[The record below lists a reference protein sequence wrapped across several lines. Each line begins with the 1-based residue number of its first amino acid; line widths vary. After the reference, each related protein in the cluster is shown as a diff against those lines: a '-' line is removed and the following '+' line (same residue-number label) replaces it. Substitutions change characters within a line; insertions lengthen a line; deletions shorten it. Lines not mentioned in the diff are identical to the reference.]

1 MTAQDVPSRDEF
13 LAQWI
18 PRLPQVARVRL
29 EDAARWY
36 EDALAVDP
44 QRFHWHFQRLFG
56 FGGSDVGEIG
66 ACELGVPALFN
77 TVESIVAQKVLRRSI
92 EPANKYTRR
101 GSLLEDDFREM
112 FLQDFNAHPRTD
124 LVEALRSARSQAHPW
139 ARANPDDVVEMK
151 SGDKTKIFVVDYK
164 AASEVKHQSPT
175 QYACQTHH
183 YDWMLWVA
191 EHDSPPRLS
200 GDIPLATDGLLIV
213 YYDYAAAEI
222 VPIRVPWDGAILGA
236 VISGGDKT
244 WEHVLGQRQLRF
256 LPDRTN
262 DPAALEVLGPEE
274 ESRVADLER
283 QIVACKLLAD
293 HLYKHYRILTG
304 ECEKLLYDSGR
315 RRKSRIRPP
324 FSLMSVTYQ
333 PAIDDERLQQ
343 LCRLAQV
350 DIESLRA
357 DTKSLDTEAMAAR
370 LQALGEK
377 PLYQRALDLKRIAD
391 LCAQHSYR
399 LPVNETGVWKLSQR
413 RAVQEALDP
422 LRERARGEAEKALR
436 QLVDI
441 GAPAIAS
448 PRAEKPGPSASVH
461 TLPSAD
467 ARQAGGVRLL
477 SLPVTQV
484 PVRPKRAAAASR
496 RRRG

>member
-1 MTAQDVPSRDEF
+1 MTGESVPSREEF
-13 LAQWI
+13 LAQWV
-18 PRLPQVARVRL
+18 PRLPQVARIRP

-44 QRFHWHFQRLFG
+44 HRFQWHFERLFG

-77 TVESIVAQKVLRRSI
+77 TVESIVAQKLLRRSI

-112 FLQDFNAHPRTD
+112 FLQDFNARPRTD
-124 LVEALRSARSQAHPW
+124 LVEALRKARSQAHPW
-139 ARANPDDVVEMK
+139 ARANPDDVVEMRA
-151 SGDKTKIFVVDYK
+151 GDKTKIFVVDYK

-191 EHDSPPRLS
+191 EHDTAPRLS
-200 GDIPLATDGLLIV
+200 GDTPLATDGLLIV
-213 YYDYAAAEI
+213 YYDYAGAEI
-222 VPIRVPWDGAILGA
+222 VPITVPWDGAILGA

-244 WEHVLGQRQLRF
+244 WEHVLGQRQLSF
-256 LPDRTN
+256 QPDRPN
-262 DPAALEVLGPEE
+262 DPATLEVLGGEE
-274 ESRVADLER
+274 EARVADLER

-293 HLYKHYRILTG
+293 HLYKHYRVLTG

-333 PAIDDERLQQ
+333 SAIDDERLQQ

-357 DTKSLDTEAMAAR
+357 DTKSLDAEAMAAR

-399 LPVNETGVWKLSQR
+399 LPVNETGVWKVSQR
-413 RAVQEALDP
+413 RTVQEALEP
-422 LRERARGEAEKALR
+422 LRERARGEAERALR
-436 QLVDI
+436 QLVEI
-441 GAPAIAS
+441 GS
-448 PRAEKPGPSASVH
+448 PVVESPPVDKPNSTASVVR
-461 TLPSAD
+461 LPGAD
-467 ARQAGGVRLL
+467 VRQAGGVRLL
-477 SLPVTQV
+477 SLPLTEV
-484 PVRPKRAAAASR
+484 PVRPKRPAAAPR